1 MKKLE
6 RPRQS
11 TIAGVC
17 ESLGNYFDID
27 STIVKIIFFG
37 LLFTPVPI
45 TLIYLILWFFIPKEK
60 EE

>member
-6 RPRQS
+6 RPISS
-11 TIAGVC
+11 TIGGVC
-17 ESLGNYFDID
+17 EGIGNYLGID
-27 STIVKIIFFG
+27 GLIIKLVFLG

-45 TLIYLILWFFIPKEK
+45 TLIYLFLWFFIPKEK